1 VERLALIARLRPGT
15 EEQAAELVAGGPPF
29 DPGERGLAR
38 HTVYLSAGEVVF
50 VFEGDEVEWIVEEM
64 VQEPAGGAT
73 GWVPLRACPGG
84 TGGARYETVAPQ
96 AREANARSDSRSELV
111 EASTAVGS

>member
-1 VERLALIARLRPGT
+1 VERFALIARLRPGT
-15 EEQAAELVAGGPPF
+15 EEQATRLVEAGPPF

-64 VQEPAGGAT
+64 VQEPAGGAV
-73 GWVPLRACPGG
+73 GAALRAWRELADGPPRI
-84 TGGARYETVAPQ
+84 AR
-96 AREANARSDSRSELV
+96 
-111 EASTAVGS
+111 AVYGWQRPD

>member
-15 EEQAAELVAGGPPF
+15 EEQAAQLVAGGPPF
-29 DPGERGLAR
+29 DPGERGLAQ

-64 VQEPAGGAT
+64 VQEPGGGA
-73 GWVPLRACPGG
+73 
-84 TGGARYETVAPQ
+84 VAS
-96 AREANARSDSRSELV
+96 ALAAWRDLV
-111 EASTAVGS
+111 DGPPRIGRVAYSWER